1 MRNIKRCIEIAYN
14 SNRNH
19 MIIYILLTILN
30 GIFSGISIFSLQNL
44 VNVIQVSY
52 QNDNSMIIPVGK
64 FLIINIAFILI
75 SSLQQY
81 SYSILSFSMDK
92 YLCVVF
98 AENCNELSVKDFEN
112 EEVYNKIGQ
121 INRFGKD
128 KVVEI
133 FFNIVQFIES
143 VIAIITISGIIFSSS
158 NNSWI
163 IIILIPIINFLIN
176 IRFGKYIYNIENDNI
191 VLYRKQEYCNYL
203 ISNNIA
209 CKERIFYNFGE
220 SLIKKL
226 DQVTDAIILKNK
238 KITVLTLLI
247 NSIFNIIELI
257 AKVYLILVESISVF
271 TNDGLLGSIL
281 AYIYSLDIVMQKTNL
296 LLGNMLLI
304 ISNRLYVETFFGLI
318 DKNNTNN
325 KKTDDLKKINKI
337 NKINQIELKNISYS
351 YDGNKKVLSNINIK
365 FDHNGLYIIKGGNG
379 RGKSTLLKLLC
390 GLYFDYTGE
399 IRVNGLNISSYS
411 LLEYRARIGV
421 VFQDFNRY
429 ETSVKANIALNKM
442 NETDCVLKIK
452 KLLNYKGIKIKD
464 INPNT
469 ILGNWFGGKELS
481 GGEWQKIAFL
491 RSLYNENDILIADE
505 PTSNLDFQSKQKLVE
520 FFIEESK
527 KKIIILATHDDIFDT
542 IEHIP
547 IVI

>member
-337 NKINQIELKNISYS
+337 NQIELKNISYS
-351 YDGNKKVLSNINIK
+351 YDGNKNVLSNINIK

-429 ETSVKANIALNKM
+429 ETSVKANIALNKV
-442 NETDCVLKIK
+442 NETDCALKIK

>member
-337 NKINQIELKNISYS
+337 NQIELKNISYS

-399 IRVNGLNISSYS
+399 IRVNGLNISSHS

>member
-158 NNSWI
+158 NNSWV

-325 KKTDDLKKINKI
+325 KKTDDLRKI

-351 YDGNKKVLSNINIK
+351 YDGNKNVLSNINIK

-452 KLLNYKGIKIKD
+452 KLLNSKGIKIKD

>member
-158 NNSWI
+158 NNSWV

-325 KKTDDLKKINKI
+325 KKTDDLRKI

-351 YDGNKKVLSNINIK
+351 YDGNKNVLSNINIK

-399 IRVNGLNISSYS
+399 IRVNGLNISCYS

-452 KLLNYKGIKIKD
+452 KLLNSKGIKIKD

>member
-296 LLGNMLLI
+296 LLRNMLLI

-325 KKTDDLKKINKI
+325 KKTDDLKKI

>member
-158 NNSWI
+158 TNSWI

-337 NKINQIELKNISYS
+337 NQIELKNISYS
-351 YDGNKKVLSNINIK
+351 YDGNKNVLSNINIK

-452 KLLNYKGIKIKD
+452 KLLNAKGIKIKD

>member
-19 MIIYILLTILN
+19 MIVYILLTILN

-158 NNSWI
+158 NNSWV

-325 KKTDDLKKINKI
+325 KKTDDLRKI

-351 YDGNKKVLSNINIK
+351 YDGNKNVLSNINIK

-452 KLLNYKGIKIKD
+452 KLLNSKGIKIKD

>member
-158 NNSWI
+158 NNSWV

-325 KKTDDLKKINKI
+325 KKTDDLRKI

-351 YDGNKKVLSNINIK
+351 YDGNKNVLSNINIK

-452 KLLNYKGIKIKD
+452 KLLNSKGIKIKD

-505 PTSNLDFQSKQKLVE
+505 PTSNLDFQSKQKLAE

>member
-158 NNSWI
+158 NNSWV

-238 KITVLTLLI
+238 KITFLTLLI

-325 KKTDDLKKINKI
+325 KKTDDLRKI

-351 YDGNKKVLSNINIK
+351 YDGNKNVLSNINIK

-452 KLLNYKGIKIKD
+452 KLLNSKGIKIKD

>member
-75 SSLQQY
+75 SLLQQY

-158 NNSWI
+158 NNSWV

-325 KKTDDLKKINKI
+325 KKTDDLRKI

-351 YDGNKKVLSNINIK
+351 YDGNKNVLSNINIK

-452 KLLNYKGIKIKD
+452 KLLNSKGIKIKD

>member
-325 KKTDDLKKINKI
+325 KKTDDLRKI

-351 YDGNKKVLSNINIK
+351 YDGNKNVLSNINIK

-452 KLLNYKGIKIKD
+452 KLLNAKGIKIKD

>member
-98 AENCNELSVKDFEN
+98 AENCDELSVKDFEN

-158 NNSWI
+158 NNSWV

-176 IRFGKYIYNIENDNI
+176 IGFGKYIYNIENDNI

-325 KKTDDLKKINKI
+325 KKTDDLRKI

-351 YDGNKKVLSNINIK
+351 YDGNKNVLSNINIK

-452 KLLNYKGIKIKD
+452 KLLNSKGIKIKD

>member
-158 NNSWI
+158 NNSWV

-325 KKTDDLKKINKI
+325 KKTDDLRKI

-351 YDGNKKVLSNINIK
+351 YDGNKNVLSNINIK

-429 ETSVKANIALNKM
+429 ETNVKANIALNKM

-452 KLLNYKGIKIKD
+452 KLLNSKGIKIKD

>member
-143 VIAIITISGIIFSSS
+143 VIAIITISGIILSSS
-158 NNSWI
+158 NNSWV

-325 KKTDDLKKINKI
+325 KKTDDLRKI

-351 YDGNKKVLSNINIK
+351 YDGNKNVLSNINIK

-452 KLLNYKGIKIKD
+452 KLLNSKGIKIKD

>member
-325 KKTDDLKKINKI
+325 KKTDDLRKI

-351 YDGNKKVLSNINIK
+351 YDGNKNVLSNINIK

-442 NETDCVLKIK
+442 NETDCALKIK

>member
-158 NNSWI
+158 NNSWV

-325 KKTDDLKKINKI
+325 KKTDDLRKI

-351 YDGNKKVLSNINIK
+351 YDGNKNVLSNINIK

-452 KLLNYKGIKIKD
+452 KLLNSKGIKIKD
-464 INPNT
+464 INQNT

>member
-121 INRFGKD
+121 INRFGRD

-158 NNSWI
+158 NNSWV

-226 DQVTDAIILKNK
+226 DQVTDAIILENGG
-238 KITVLTLLI
+238 ITVLTLLI

-325 KKTDDLKKINKI
+325 KKTDDLRKI

-351 YDGNKKVLSNINIK
+351 YDGNKNVLSNINIK

-442 NETDCVLKIK
+442 NETDRVLKIK
-452 KLLNYKGIKIKD
+452 KLLNSKGIKIKD

>member
-158 NNSWI
+158 NNSWV

-325 KKTDDLKKINKI
+325 KKTDDLRKI

-351 YDGNKKVLSNINIK
+351 YDGNKNVLSNINIK

-442 NETDCVLKIK
+442 NETDCVFKIK
-452 KLLNYKGIKIKD
+452 KLLNSKGIKIKD

>member
-158 NNSWI
+158 NNSWV

-318 DKNNTNN
+318 DKNNINN
-325 KKTDDLKKINKI
+325 KKTDDLRKI

-351 YDGNKKVLSNINIK
+351 YDGNKNVLSNINIK

-452 KLLNYKGIKIKD
+452 KLLNSKGIKIKD

>member
-158 NNSWI
+158 NNSWV

-325 KKTDDLKKINKI
+325 KKTDDLRKI

-351 YDGNKKVLSNINIK
+351 YDGNKNVLSNINIK
-365 FDHNGLYIIKGGNG
+365 FDHNGLYIIKGSNG

-452 KLLNYKGIKIKD
+452 KLLNSKGIKIKD

>member
-1 MRNIKRCIEIAYN
+1 MV
-14 SNRNH
+14 
-19 MIIYILLTILN
+19 
-30 GIFSGISIFSLQNL
+30 FSL
-44 VNVIQVSY
+44 
-52 QNDNSMIIPVGK
+52 
-64 FLIINIAFILI
+64 
-75 SSLQQY
+75 
-81 SYSILSFSMDK
+81 
-92 YLCVVF
+92 
-98 AENCNELSVKDFEN
+98 
-112 EEVYNKIGQ
+112 
-121 INRFGKD
+121 
-128 KVVEI
+128 
-133 FFNIVQFIES
+133 
-143 VIAIITISGIIFSSS
+143 S
-158 NNSWI
+158 NNSWV

-325 KKTDDLKKINKI
+325 KKTDDLRKI

-351 YDGNKKVLSNINIK
+351 YDGNKNVLSNINIK

-379 RGKSTLLKLLC
+379 RG
-390 GLYFDYTGE
+390 F
-399 IRVNGLNISSYS
+399 RVI
-411 LLEYRARIGV
+411 
-421 VFQDFNRY
+421 
-429 ETSVKANIALNKM
+429 
-442 NETDCVLKIK
+442 
-452 KLLNYKGIKIKD
+452 
-464 INPNT
+464 
-469 ILGNWFGGKELS
+469 
-481 GGEWQKIAFL
+481 
-491 RSLYNENDILIADE
+491 
-505 PTSNLDFQSKQKLVE
+505 
-520 FFIEESK
+520 
-527 KKIIILATHDDIFDT
+527 
-542 IEHIP
+542 
-547 IVI
+547 IVIEANSYVNTRSSRLLPKFKT

>member
-158 NNSWI
+158 NNSWV

-304 ISNRLYVETFFGLI
+304 ISNILYVETFFGLI

-325 KKTDDLKKINKI
+325 KKTDDLRKI

-351 YDGNKKVLSNINIK
+351 YDGNKNVLSNINIK

-452 KLLNYKGIKIKD
+452 KLLNSKGIKIKD

>member
-64 FLIINIAFILI
+64 FLIINIVFILI

-133 FFNIVQFIES
+133 FFNIVKFIES

-318 DKNNTNN
+318 DKNNANN
-325 KKTDDLKKINKI
+325 KKTDDLKKI

-351 YDGNKKVLSNINIK
+351 YDGNKNVLSNINIK

-452 KLLNYKGIKIKD
+452 KLLNSKGIKIKD

>member
-337 NKINQIELKNISYS
+337 NQIELKNISYS

>member
-158 NNSWI
+158 NNSWV

-176 IRFGKYIYNIENDNI
+176 IRFGKYIYNIENNNI

-325 KKTDDLKKINKI
+325 KKTDDLRKI

-351 YDGNKKVLSNINIK
+351 YDGNKNVLSNINIK

-452 KLLNYKGIKIKD
+452 KLLNSKGIKIKD

>member
-30 GIFSGISIFSLQNL
+30 AIFSGISIFSLQNL

-163 IIILIPIINFLIN
+163 IIILIPIINLLIN

-281 AYIYSLDIVMQKTNL
+281 AYIYSLDVVMQKTNL

-325 KKTDDLKKINKI
+325 KKTEDLKKI

-351 YDGNKKVLSNINIK
+351 YDGNKNVLSNINIK
-365 FDHNGLYIIKGGNG
+365 FDHNGLYIIKGCNG
-379 RGKSTLLKLLC
+379 RGKSTMIKLINDLLVPDQGIVKINGQKPGIETKKIISYLPERSYL
-390 GLYFDYTGE
+390 DPNMKVVE
-399 IRVNGLNISSYS
+399 ILRY
-411 LLEYRARIGV
+411 
-421 VFQDFNRY
+421 FQDFY
-429 ETSVKANIALNKM
+429 
-442 NETDCVLKIK
+442 
-452 KLLNYKGIKIKD
+452 
-464 INPNT
+464 
-469 ILGNWFGGKELS
+469 
-481 GGEWQKIAFL
+481 
-491 RSLYNENDILIADE
+491 AD
-505 PTSNLDFQSKQKLVE
+505 
-520 FFIEESK
+520 
-527 KKIIILATHDDIFDT
+527 FDR
-542 IEHIP
+542 
-547 IVI
+547 

>member
-158 NNSWI
+158 NNSWV

-325 KKTDDLKKINKI
+325 KKTDDLRKI

-351 YDGNKKVLSNINIK
+351 YDGNKNVLSNINIK

-452 KLLNYKGIKIKD
+452 KLLNSKGIKIKD

-520 FFIEESK
+520 FFIGESK

>member
-158 NNSWI
+158 NNSWV

-337 NKINQIELKNISYS
+337 NQIELKNISYS
-351 YDGNKKVLSNINIK
+351 YDGNKNVLSNINIK

-452 KLLNYKGIKIKD
+452 KLLNSKGIKIKD

>member
-14 SNRNH
+14 SNRNY

-337 NKINQIELKNISYS
+337 NQIELKNISYS

>member
-337 NKINQIELKNISYS
+337 NQIELKNISYS
-351 YDGNKKVLSNINIK
+351 YDGNKNVLSNINIK

-452 KLLNYKGIKIKD
+452 KLLNAKGIKIKD

>member
-158 NNSWI
+158 NNSWV

-325 KKTDDLKKINKI
+325 KKTDDLRKI

-351 YDGNKKVLSNINIK
+351 YDGNKNVLSNINIK

>member
-64 FLIINIAFILI
+64 FLIINITFILI

-158 NNSWI
+158 NNSWV

-257 AKVYLILVESISVF
+257 AKVYLILVESISAF

-325 KKTDDLKKINKI
+325 KKTDDLRKI

-351 YDGNKKVLSNINIK
+351 YDGNKNVLSNINIK

-452 KLLNYKGIKIKD
+452 KLLNSKGIKIKD

>member
-158 NNSWI
+158 NNSWV

-220 SLIKKL
+220 SLVKKL

-325 KKTDDLKKINKI
+325 KKTDDLRKI

-351 YDGNKKVLSNINIK
+351 YDGNKNVLSNINIK

-452 KLLNYKGIKIKD
+452 KLLNSKGIKIKD

>member
-325 KKTDDLKKINKI
+325 KKTDDLRKI

>member
-337 NKINQIELKNISYS
+337 NQIELKNISYS

-520 FFIEESK
+520 FFMEESK

>member
-98 AENCNELSVKDFEN
+98 AENCDELSVKDFEN

-158 NNSWI
+158 NNSWV

-325 KKTDDLKKINKI
+325 KKTDDLRKI

-351 YDGNKKVLSNINIK
+351 YDGNKNVLSNINIK

-452 KLLNYKGIKIKD
+452 KLLNSKGIKIKD